1 MSRKVES
8 EIEFAQVL
16 GEARHGEVA
25 RLGTSSNQETC
36 CNCMGFAWNA
46 LCIC

>member
-1 MSRKVES
+1 MMSYKVES
-8 EIEFAQVL
+8 KVKFAQVL
-16 GEARHGEVA
+16 GEVVH
-25 RLGTSSNQETC
+25 LGTSSNQETC